1 VTRSWLTG
9 VRAAVAATLALAAA
23 VALAG
28 VVEGMVTLT
37 LKELTLLTALLVATQ
52 GKMAV
57 RVEPGTLMEGMGK
70 RSQECLTLGVF

>member
-1 VTRSWLTG
+1 
-9 VRAAVAATLALAAA
+9 
-23 VALAG
+23 
-28 VVEGMVTLT
+28 VTLT